1 MHSSQGS
8 FYRVS
13 KQSSELFI
21 EEFGKRFN
29 LPYTILRFGTVY
41 GPGSSKENG
50 LKKIITNAIMNKSLM
65 YSGSNKAKR
74 RLIHVNDAVNASIQV
89 INKKY
94 NYKNVLIT
102 GSKLIKISSLLN
114 KLGKIFEIKKKPV
127 YVYNT
132 NRGHYDV
139 TPYNYKPKKD
149 LKLYVNSK
157 FNLNKSIEEIRREI
171 INEK

>member
-1 MHSSQGS
+1 
-8 FYRVS
+8 
-13 KQSSELFI
+13 
-21 EEFGKRFN
+21 
-29 LPYTILRFGTVY
+29 
-41 GPGSSKENG
+41 
-50 LKKIITNAIMNKSLM
+50 M

-127 YVYNT
+127 YAYNP

-157 FNLNKSIEEIRREI
+157 FNLKKSIEEIRGEI
-171 INEK
+171 VNEE